1 MQLYYAPTF
10 IDESMTQPDRRGN
23 QYPTGRLSGVVIGR
37 KFFKSR
43 AGKIRAERMVISFS
57 WKKDTQEAKAEA
69 LAKVIEGMEEL
80 PELEKNPPLNWI
92 PQIVRDK
99 EKINEVSKEA
109 VC

>member
-10 IDESMTQPDRRGN
+10 IDESLTRPDRRGD
-23 QYPTGRLSGVVIGR
+23 QHSTGRLSGIVIGR

-43 AGKIRAERMVISFS
+43 AGKIRAERIVKSFS
-57 WKKDTQEAKAEA
+57 WKEDTREAKAEA
-69 LAKVIEGMEEL
+69 LAKAIEGMEEM

-92 PQIVRDK
+92 PQTVRDK
-99 EKINEVSKEA
+99 EKANEVSEEV

>member
-10 IDESMTQPDRRGN
+10 IDGSLTRPDRRGE
-23 QYPTGRLSGVVIGR
+23 QHSTGRLSGMVFGR

-57 WKKDTQEAKAEA
+57 WKEDTQEAKAAA

-80 PELEKNPPLNWI
+80 PELDKNPPLSWI
-92 PQIVRDK
+92 PAIVKQKDAA
-99 EKINEVSKEA
+99 NEVPEEA
-109 VC
+109 VR